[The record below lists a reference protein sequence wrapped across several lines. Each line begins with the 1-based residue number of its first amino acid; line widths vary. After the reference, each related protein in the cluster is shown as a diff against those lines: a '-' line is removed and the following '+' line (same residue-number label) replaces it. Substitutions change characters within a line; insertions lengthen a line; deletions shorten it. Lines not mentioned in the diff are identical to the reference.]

1 MRIVVASLVIVME
14 VTQIGTLSAQLPAPA
29 QPQGFVASP
38 ERVRVEDDRSAR
50 VDAEVTDLAS
60 FVKWAQAAR
69 RERVA
74 ALYKRREAIRAERGS
89 TRLKRERIE
98 ATNAEIVRINSPTE
112 PYLLPVT
119 ANKAITLGEASAKR
133 QLRVLEVVDGQT
145 ARVRFT
151 DTSVGGRDLEFFLV
165 GTDTAGWVDGGK
177 PPLDGVLIADGSRTY
192 ATTDGVN
199 RTIAVMKHYALPKDE
214 LTRRDEMRTWTDEA
228 GNEDKGVLVLYEA
241 GRVMIMDMD
250 GQVTNLKF
258 TELSEADR
266 EYVGK
271 FAPTPVVRRRET
283 RP

>member
-1 MRIVVASLVIVME
+1 MRIN
-14 VTQIGTLSAQLPAPA
+14 T
-29 QPQGFVASP
+29 
-38 ERVRVEDDRSAR
+38 
-50 VDAEVTDLAS
+50 
-60 FVKWAQAAR
+60 
-69 RERVA
+69 
-74 ALYKRREAIRAERGS
+74 
-89 TRLKRERIE
+89 
-98 ATNAEIVRINSPTE
+98 PTE
-112 PYLLPVT
+112 PYVLPVT
-119 ANKAITLGEASAKR
+119 ANKAITLGEASTKR

-192 ATTDGVN
+192 ATTDGTN

-271 FAPTPVVRRRET
+271 FAPTPVVRRRAGAGEKIEADAGQ
-283 RP
+283 